1 MHEGFLAGIFDFNR
15 IRGAVM
21 SGIVVGGLCAAAAP
35 ALAFEPPLE
44 VPAMR
49 CDRLAGSPMLAVT
62 SAGSRLVAVG
72 LRGGILISDDQGKTW
87 TQAQVPVSVDIVAVT
102 FPSANQG
109 WAVGHGGVVLHSQD
123 AGLTWE
129 KQLDGLRASKLAI
142 DFYTSNPEHLNDAAE
157 LLTKEQNLAVDK
169 ETQPFLDVFF
179 ADDRHGYVVG
189 TFNRIFATED
199 GGKNWKP
206 LMHLT
211 DNPQEWHFY
220 SISGAGDQLFISGEQ
235 GRVWRHDLQSN
246 RFVSIDTPYNGTLF
260 GVLPAAHD
268 QLYAYGMRG
277 SFFRSAD
284 QGQNWERVPLP
295 VSSNVVRALL
305 YGQDRLLVIAQGGEV
320 LVSSDGAR
328 SFKPLLLL
336 SPMPSF
342 GATML
347 DEKRL
352 ALVGPLGVRIEG
364 L

>member
-1 MHEGFLAGIFDFNR
+1 MREGFLAGCFDLNR
-15 IRGAVM
+15 IRCAVM
-21 SGIVVGGLCAAAAP
+21 GGIVFGGLSVAAAP

-49 CDRLAGSPMLAVT
+49 SDRLVGSPMLAVT

-87 TQAQVPVSVDIVAVT
+87 MQASVPVSVDLVAVT
-102 FPSANQG
+102 FPSASQG
-109 WAVGHGGVVLHSQD
+109 WAVGHGGVVLHSHD

-129 KQLDGLRASKLAI
+129 KQLDGLMASKLAI
-142 DFYTSNPEHLNDAAE
+142 DFYTSNQDHLDGAAE

-179 ADDRHGYVVG
+179 TDDLHGYVVG

-199 GGKNWKP
+199 GGLHWKP

-211 DNPQEWHFY
+211 DNPTERHFY
-220 SISGAGDQLFISGEQ
+220 AIAGAGNQLFISGEQ
-235 GRVWRHDLQSN
+235 GKVWRHDLQTN

-260 GVLPAAHD
+260 GVVPAAHD
-268 QLYAYGMRG
+268 QLYVYGMRG
-277 SFFRSAD
+277 SFFRSSD
-284 QGQNWERVPLP
+284 QGLTWERVSLP
-295 VSSNVVRALL
+295 VDSNLVRVMP
-305 YGQDRLLVIAQGGEV
+305 YGQDRLLAIAQSGEV

-328 SFKPLLLL
+328 SFKPLPQS
-336 SPMPSF
+336 SPIPSF
-342 GATML
+342 GATLL
-347 DEKRL
+347 DEKL
-352 ALVGPLGVRIEG
+352 MALVGPLGVRVEG

>member
-1 MHEGFLAGIFDFNR
+1 MREGFLAGCFDLNR

-21 SGIVVGGLCAAAAP
+21 SGIVLSGLLVAGAP

-49 CDRLAGSPMLAVT
+49 SDRLAGSPMLAVT
-62 SAGSRLVAVG
+62 SVGSRLVAVG
-72 LRGGILISDDQGKTW
+72 LRGVILVSDDQGKTW
-87 TQAQVPVSVDIVAVT
+87 TQAQVPVSVDLVAVT

-123 AGLTWE
+123 GGLTWE
-129 KQLDGLRASKLAI
+129 KQLDGLMASKLAI
-142 DFYTSNPEHLNDAAE
+142 DFYTSNPEHLAEAAD
-157 LLTKEQNLAVDK
+157 LLAKEQNLAVDK

-179 ADDRHGYVVG
+179 TDDLHGYVVG

-199 GGKNWKP
+199 GGQHWKP

-220 SISGAGDQLFISGEQ
+220 SIAGAGDQLFISGEQ

-260 GVLPAAHD
+260 GIVPAAHD
-268 QLYAYGMRG
+268 QLFAYGMRG
-277 SFFRSAD
+277 SFFRSSD
-284 QGQNWERVPLP
+284 QGMSWERVPLP
-295 VSSNVVRALL
+295 VNSNVVRVLP
-305 YGQDRLLVIAQGGEV
+305 YGQDRLLVIAQSGEV

-328 SFKPLLLL
+328 SFKALPQSSQIPL
-336 SPMPSF
+336 F
-342 GATML
+342 GATMV
-347 DEKRL
+347 DEKRM
-352 ALVGPLGVRIEG
+352 ALVGPLGVRVEG